1 MMNQTYYGL
10 NELVDRLCNAA
21 EKDQAMTFLVGSP
34 LSLPDYEGGHGV
46 PGVPGMIDLIR
57 HEFSGTDAETEF
69 EKNLKGKLANQYRS
83 AFEFLY
89 GRRGQNDVNRIVRSA
104 VWQALDRNKWPSC
117 LPMTSPD
124 NADSATCKKLESEI
138 DAWILPKAV
147 DTFGNL
153 LVTCSDTFGGVVLT
167 TNFDPLIE
175 VSISK
180 HNGRFYRTV
189 LHDDGNLRQTV
200 AAGTHI
206 IHLHGYWQG
215 YDTLHTPQQLI
226 QPRPQL
232 GKSLARVVEETTL
245 IVLGYSGWDDVI
257 TQTLM
262 DLLMDSE
269 SNPEI
274 MWAFHEEKIETIEES
289 YRNLINVLRPGI
301 SRGRVSLYRGID
313 CLSLLTQVYENLK
326 ENYPKASDLIDA
338 PHVTTV
344 VKEVSG
350 EGVGSR
356 QVRIQIDI
364 PIPEEISSAS
374 DSPLFVDRW
383 VGRAQELDILESLT
397 KPVAFVTG
405 IGGQGKS
412 ALVGQF
418 LKQYIIPNEH
428 FEIWDWRDCREESDR
443 LNTQILRFIERL
455 SNGAINA
462 SGIEVNDI
470 NAVVGV
476 LFQIL
481 QDRKALLVFD
491 NVDQYI
497 DLETFQLVKGLDI
510 LVSEAQARSHRS
522 LFLFTCRPDVQV
534 DESRAVRIP
543 LAGLTKN
550 ETKSL
555 VAACGVS
562 KRELHLAP
570 ELHQVTD
577 GHPLWINLVAMQ
589 AVRHS
594 EGLQRTLNL
603 IKQGEPTLPDTTRTI
618 WKTLNDHQR
627 NVLRTMAELDRPE
640 SEDRLLD
647 LLPGTNVNR
656 VSRALKT
663 LHSFHLIE
671 TRTQQ
676 EGPPLLGLHPIIREF
691 VRTSFPI
698 RDREIYVG
706 KILGFLDRMI
716 GRYKSLLPQ
725 NPAYEILEH
734 WMRKAELQITFR
746 RFEDATSTIAEIS
759 RPLAARGYQ
768 EEMVRLT
775 RRLFLSL
782 NWAEACS
789 SYKDFDKIF
798 ERCLKCMI
806 ETGHEETEKFLR
818 RYEAAIPGKSSQFI
832 LLCDLRCYADWHA
845 ERYDLAIQWGEQGSL
860 LKEQTDV
867 DTNYSTK
874 HHLALSL
881 RDSGRIDEAIESF
894 LEGESLE
901 VVVIPGKKI
910 QGENA
915 AFYGNI
921 GRCLF
926 LDGRLDKALVCY
938 VKSAQMLE
946 ESRDHSDRV
955 NKGYIRCWIADLLIQ
970 REEFELAAASYRA
983 SIFVWDDS
991 SPPRATQAKGKL
1003 EKLVA
1008 DHPELRT
1015 YIDELDFKVE
1025 GIYTRWLRSQ

>member
-10 NELVDRLCNAA
+10 TELVDRLCNAA
-21 EKDQAMTFLVGSP
+21 EKDRAMTFLVGSP

-57 HEFSGTDAETEF
+57 REFSGTDAETEF
-69 EKNLKGKLANQYRS
+69 EQNLQGKLADQYRS
-83 AFEFLY
+83 AFEFLH

-104 VWQALDRNKWPSC
+104 VWQALDANKRPSR
-117 LPMTSPD
+117 LPMISPD
-124 NADSATCKKLESEI
+124 DADSATCKELENEI

-200 AAGTHI
+200 AEGTHI

-257 TQTLM
+257 TRTLM

-274 MWAFHEEKIETIEES
+274 MWAFHEEEIETIEES

-326 ENYPKASDLIDA
+326 QNYSKASDLIDA
-338 PHVTTV
+338 PYVTTV

-364 PIPEEISSAS
+364 PIPEEISSDS

-412 ALVGQF
+412 ALIGQF
-418 LKQYIIPNEH
+418 LKQHIIPSEC

-462 SGIEVNDI
+462 NGIEVNDI

-497 DLETFQLVKGLDI
+497 DLETFQLVKGLDV
-510 LVSEAQARSHRS
+510 LVSEAQARNHRS

-534 DESRAVRIP
+534 DESRAVRLP
-543 LAGLTKN
+543 LAGLTKD
-550 ETKSL
+550 ETERL
-555 VAACGVS
+555 VEACGVPN
-562 KRELHLAP
+562 RELHLAA
-570 ELHQVTD
+570 ELHQVTE

-589 AVRHS
+589 AVRHN
-594 EGLQRTLNL
+594 EGLQGALNL

-618 WKTLNDHQR
+618 WRTLNDHQH

-647 LLPGTNVNR
+647 LLPGINMNR
-656 VSRALKT
+656 VNRALKT
-663 LHSFHLIE
+663 LRSFHLIE
-671 TRTQQ
+671 TRTRP

-691 VRTSFPI
+691 VRTNFSI
-698 RDREIYVG
+698 RDRERYVG

-746 RFEDATSTIAEIS
+746 HFEDATSTIAEIS

-768 EEMVRLT
+768 EAMVRLT
-775 RRLFLSL
+775 RRLFLGL
-782 NWAEACS
+782 DWAEACS
-789 SYKDFDKIF
+789 SYKDFDIIF
-798 ERCLKCMI
+798 EKCLKCMI
-806 ETGHEETEKFLR
+806 EAGHEESGNFLR

-832 LLCDLRCYADWHA
+832 LLCDLRCYAHWYA
-845 ERYDLAIQWGEQGSL
+845 GRYDLAIQWGEHGSL

-874 HHLALSL
+874 HNLALSL
-881 RDSGRIDEAIESF
+881 RDSGRINEAIESF

-901 VVVIPGKKI
+901 VVVTPGERI

-926 LDGRLDKALVCY
+926 FDDRFDEALVCY
-938 VKSAQMLE
+938 VKSAQLLE
-946 ESRDHSDRV
+946 ESRDHSDRI

-983 SIFVWDDS
+983 AICIWDDS
-991 SPPRATQAKGKL
+991 SPPRATQVKGKL

-1008 DHPELRT
+1008 GHPELRT

-1025 GIYTRWLRSQ
+1025 GVYTRWLRSQ